1 VNGSDTSW
9 IFSWIGGEGSPSGV
23 TVGAGSDARL
33 LEKRK
38 KKKKKR
44 KERKRKMFDSVFQML
59 LKTVESIENPSVKRL
74 SKNRIFLKLSRV

>member
-33 LEKRK
+33 LGKKKKKR
-38 KKKKKR
+38 KKKKR
-44 KERKRKMFDSVFQML
+44 KERKRKMFDAVFQML
-59 LKTVESIENPSVKRL
+59 LKTVESI
-74 SKNRIFLKLSRV
+74 